1 MFVSYRII
9 PAVICFV
16 ALVVALGVYG
26 VRNSSAIRWRLLSR
40 SYKAKVLAQPI
51 SENGEFKH
59 VEWVTKQMTWECAAD
74 EYNPA
79 FYARPD
85 EYVRFRYVEEPHCFD
100 VESARN
106 LCAELRSIG
115 KPAVSVGF
123 RVWSN
128 GYNIVAVEGRPVT
141 DVGGWGGNGSNDF
154 TGVCPIDKVIDGLSG
169 RSESVK

>member
-1 MFVSYRII
+1 MFVSYKTIL
-9 PAVICFV
+9 AVICLV
-16 ALVVALGVYG
+16 ALVVALAVYG
-26 VRNSSAIRWRLLSR
+26 VRNYSAIRWRILSR
-40 SYKAKVLAQPI
+40 SYKAKVLAKPT

-74 EYNPA
+74 EYKPA
-79 FYARPD
+79 FHARPD

-115 KPAVSVGF
+115 KPVVLVDF
-123 RVWSN
+123 KVWGK

-141 DVGGWGGNGSNDF
+141 DVGGWGNNGSNDF
-154 TGVCPIDKVIDGLSG
+154 TSVCPIDKVIDGLSS
-169 RSESVK
+169 RSESGK